1 MVLRLLML
9 AVLSVLL
16 TVPAFASPQDLS
28 DTLVITGGP
37 LYLGKSKPLYVQLGS
52 DEELMGLS
60 WSLRFATA
68 PINGGFARMDSIVF
82 VERMRDPQV
91 LNLRMIFPRID
102 GVGDTDT
109 LSGHFYNAGGE
120 LLAPGRGRVFA
131 LYFTGLRQGRMDI
144 HRSQSPVADVWG
156 VFVPRPGGDFDSKYL
171 RFDGYSVQ
179 ITTAPAEPQIAAE
192 VQVIRS
198 HYGSTVN
205 FPVSFTIPSGNENG
219 TLSYRMFKTENPS
232 DTPLSQPSLSSGNP
246 ATFSWNPSGG
256 DIGIWTARIIVS
268 DEIGQKDSVDVA
280 VQIVESAE
288 MLVGIDAGVPI
299 SVTGFTGMTHGSFDS
314 DYESELVV
322 TGWGTRPENSLEI
335 YDVNG
340 GLQRIVGREIDSV
353 RSAPVAAYI
362 NGDGYL
368 DIALK
373 QYSFA
378 GWRANALLGGPGTSL
393 TQATGGLSNALAFSS
408 AIGEFTGDASVDFVS
423 YDFNSLLLHPGSANG
438 VFGLAQITP
447 ALSRPKSI
455 NAADFDNDGL
465 DDVALGTVNGVEIY
479 LRTALGQFNRVATYA
494 QQYGSVDIEIT
505 NQGSDLN
512 GDGIFDLCISTPSV
526 GGLQSQMVV
535 YYGNGDGTFVQHE
548 IRTVYGHIL
557 GNSIGDFNG
566 DALLDIAFIN
576 GSYRYVGIVFGDGE
590 GNFLNELRYEIPGYD
605 PQLID
610 CFDADLDGDLDI
622 VVAARR
628 ISTENALF
636 LLTNETNPSG
646 LSPRKLEIFAHD
658 NVKVAV
664 TAQSGRMI
672 NDLCNSMP
680 ASSIH
685 KRRLDANTALDHYV
699 DINLIETGEYII
711 EVLPKKAD
719 VASTFSLEC
728 RIDGALYCFGR
739 NVTCNTGG
747 LRFGFFPEGGG
758 VSPTPGGFFNRN
770 APTFRWAEG
779 GSNRLQLATD
789 PSFENLLLNTT
800 VTGNSFTYSGDIG
813 GAERDTV
820 TYYWRVCPLG
830 GKFNKVYAFNVS
842 GTATPV
848 ADQDEVLPTEFSVA
862 QNHPNPFNPATT
874 ISYTLAKPDA
884 VKVEVFNTLGQTVS
898 ILVDETQT
906 AGQHAVEWRGVDATG
921 RAVPSGV
928 YFYRVTAGA
937 NQAVRKMVL
946 LK

>member
-52 DEELMGLS
+52 DEALSGLC
-60 WSLRFATA
+60 WSLRFEAA
-68 PINGGFARMDSIVF
+68 PLNGGFARMDSIVF
-82 VERMRDPQV
+82 VDRLRDPQV
-91 LNLRMIFPRID
+91 LNMRMIFAAID
-102 GVGDTDT
+102 GIGDVDT
-109 LSGHFYNAGGE
+109 LSAYMFKAAGE
-120 LLAPGRGRVFA
+120 DLSPGTGRIAA
-131 LYFTGLRQGRMDI
+131 LYLTGLRQGEFNI
-144 HRSQSPVADVWG
+144 GRSQSPHGNIWAAFRSTPDA
-156 VFVPRPGGDFDSKYL
+156 STSEKYL

-179 ITTAPAEPQIAAE
+179 ITTAPAEPQIVAE
-192 VQVIRS
+192 VGVIRS
-198 HYGSTVN
+198 HYGNTVN
-205 FPVSFTIPSGNENG
+205 LPVSFTIPSGNENG
-219 TLSYRMFKTENPS
+219 TLSYRIFKTENPS
-232 DTPLSQPSLSSGNP
+232 HTPLSQPSLSSGNP
-246 ATFSWNPSGG
+246 ATFSWNPSDG
-256 DIGIWTARIIVS
+256 DIGIWTARFIVS
-268 DEIGQKDSVDVA
+268 DEIGQKDSVDVSI
-280 VQIVESAE
+280 QIVGESELLVEFASTDQVDGMEFSGIAHGNLDTDAE
-288 MLVGIDAGVPI
+288 D
-299 SVTGFTGMTHGSFDS
+299 
-314 DYESELVV
+314 ELVV
-322 TGWGTRPENSLEI
+322 TGWGSPPEYSLEV
-335 YDVNG
+335 YDANG
-340 GLQRIVGREIDSV
+340 GLQRIVGREADST
-353 RSAPVAAYI
+353 RCAPVVAYI
-362 NGDGYL
+362 NGDSYL

-408 AIGEFTGDASVDFVS
+408 AVGEFTGDANIDFVT
-423 YDFNSLLLHPGSANG
+423 YDFNSLLLHPGSSNG

-447 ALSRPKSI
+447 AQSRPKSI
-455 NAADFDNDGL
+455 NAADFNGDGL

-479 LRTALGQFNRVATYA
+479 LRTAQGQFNRVATYA

-526 GGLQSQMVV
+526 GGLQSQMIV
-535 YYGNGDGTFVQHE
+535 YYGNGDGTFAQHE

-576 GSYRYVGIVFGDGE
+576 GSYRYVGIIFGDGE

-680 ASSIH
+680 AASIH
-685 KRRLDANTALDHYV
+685 KRRLDTNTALDRYV
-699 DINLIETGEYII
+699 DINLVESGEYII

-719 VASTFSLEC
+719 LASTFSLEC
-728 RIDGALYCFGR
+728 RVDGNLYRFGK
-739 NVTCNTGG
+739 NVTCNAGG

-789 PSFENLLLNTT
+789 PNFENLLLNTT
-800 VTGNSFTYSGDIG
+800 VTGNSYTYSGALG

-848 ADQDEVLPTEFSVA
+848 AEGEEVLPAEFSVA

-884 VKVEVFNTLGQTVS
+884 VKVEVFNTLGQTVA
-898 ILVDETQT
+898 ILIDESQP

-921 RAVPSGV
+921 CAVPSGV
-928 YFYRVTAGA
+928 YFYRVTAGS